1 MTSDASSTKSL
12 PAYKVGDI
20 DTRPWGSYTVI
31 AVGLNED
38 GEEFCEKEIIVN
50 PGQVLSLQSHE
61 HRREYWRVM
70 QGTLTI
76 IVDGKRKTLAKD
88 EDVRIPKGALHC
100 MANLGEEACV
110 VQERQAGLCREE
122 DITRYM
128 DAYGRVEDKNRP
140 EIAESLA
147 LYKQILED
155 IKKG

>member
-1 MTSDASSTKSL
+1 MTSDANSTKGL

-20 DTRPWGSYTVI
+20 DTRPWGSYTVV
-31 AVGLNED
+31 AVGTNED

-50 PGQVLSLQSHE
+50 PGHALSLQSHE
-61 HRREYWRVM
+61 HRREYWRVSL
-70 QGTLTI
+70 GTLTVI
-76 IVDGKRKTLAKD
+76 LGKERLTLEKD
-88 EDVRIPKGALHC
+88 QSVRIPKGALHC
-100 MANLGEEACV
+100 MANLGAEACV

-128 DAYGRVEDKNRP
+128 DAYGRAEDDDRP

-147 LYKQILED
+147 LYKQILKD